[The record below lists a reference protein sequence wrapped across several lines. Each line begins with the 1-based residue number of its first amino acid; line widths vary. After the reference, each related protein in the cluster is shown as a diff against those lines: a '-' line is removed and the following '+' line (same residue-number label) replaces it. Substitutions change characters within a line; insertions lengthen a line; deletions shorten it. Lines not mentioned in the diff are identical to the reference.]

1 MNLPCQ
7 IKKRRES
14 RQIMV
19 GDVAIGGDAPI
30 SVQSMTNTD
39 TRDVSSTLAQVKRL
53 QEAGA
58 DLVRISVP
66 DEESLIGFEEIKKK
80 AEIPLIADI
89 HFDYRLAIEVIKK
102 GAD

>member
-19 GDVAIGGDAPI
+19 GDVAIGGNAPI

-39 TRDVSSTLAQVKRL
+39 TCDVIATLEQVNSL
-53 QEAGA
+53 QGVGA
-58 DLVRISVP
+58 DLVRISIP
-66 DEESLIGFEEIKKK
+66 DEKSLKAFSEIKKNVQQNG
-80 AEIPLIADI
+80 ASSIDLYPLGI
-89 HFDYRLAIEVIKK
+89 LET
-102 GAD
+102 